1 MNVDPRISNALVT
14 VVVGLIGIFG
24 VLIEYWA
31 KKLVQANF
39 TAKQIQIA
47 QDVAIVIVDAVEEM
61 GAAGIIDYKSKF
73 AAALRRVK
81 DLAASKGVVFSDEQ
95 WGSFLEA
102 AVASMKSLGEEIK
115 KAPAA

>member
-1 MNVDPRISNALVT
+1 MDPRISNALVT
-14 VVVGLIGIFG
+14 VVVALIGVFG
-24 VLIEYWA
+24 VLIEHWA

-47 QDVAIVIVDAVEEM
+47 QDVAAVIVDAVEEM

-81 DLAASKGVVFSDEQ
+81 DLAASKGVVLSDEQ
-95 WGSFLEA
+95 WQSMIEA
-102 AVASMKSLGEEIK
+102 AVAQMKAMGQEIK
-115 KAPAA
+115 KVPAA

>member
-1 MNVDPRISNALVT
+1 MDPRISNALVT
-14 VVVGLIGIFG
+14 VVVALIGVFG
-24 VLIEYWA
+24 VLIEHWA

-47 QDVAIVIVDAVEEM
+47 QDVAAVIVDAVEEM
-61 GAAGIIDYKSKF
+61 GAAGIIDYKGKF
-73 AAALRRVK
+73 SEALERVK
-81 DLAASKGVVFSDEQ
+81 DMVADKGIVFSDEQ

-102 AVASMKSLGEEIK
+102 AVASMKSLGDEIE